1 MSDLVGAQIVGF
13 LTHRLI
19 SFFQGIEGIESLP
32 VIPIKDRL
40 IERTIRKKRRKL
52 IVKWTLVVMTVIII
66 TATATVVGVYLKN
79 NG

>member
-1 MSDLVGAQIVGF
+1 MHITNYSYILP
-13 LTHRLI
+13 
-19 SFFQGIEGIESLP
+19 FQGIDLDIETLP
-32 VIPIKDRL
+32 AVPIKDRL

-66 TATATVVGVYLKN
+66 TATATVVGVYFKN